1 MAQITQIVF
10 KGKDGN
16 VVKTNYNTAISA
28 LTALRQE
35 VAEVKASLEFGANE
49 VKVQLVQALPET
61 LAENTFY
68 IVSAK
73 LSKSLNIDDL
83 LSDINTLQ
91 DNMVT
96 LNDNIAGVQ
105 TSLNQKIDDTK
116 TVLQGDLQ
124 TYKDEMTGRLSSVY
138 TYRGSAASKEA
149 LDAIVNP
156 KNGDVYNTE
165 DTGMNFAYVAG
176 KPAVKADPENGVE
189 AQEETPGHW
198 DPLGFDLTHIATK
211 SQLEDAETS
220 LGNRI
225 TALEGKDSK
234 NYDTEIAT
242 LQAKDEAIDTEI
254 QALKG
259 ADTALDER
267 IDALEEDTH
276 KIESISNEAFSEL
289 ETNSNVEDDTLYLVT
304 EDNTADE
311 GTKTVSDVWAL
322 YAGVKEENNQLKTR
336 VQTLESELQA
346 LKVRVQALDKL

>member
-35 VAEVKASLEFGANE
+35 VAEVKASLEFGTNE

-83 LSDINTLQ
+83 LADINTLQ
-91 DNMVT
+91 DNLQTVNT
-96 LNDNIAGVQ
+96 NLQGVQ

-116 TVLQGDLQ
+116 TELQGDLN
-124 TYKDEMTGRLSSVY
+124 TYKEEMTEKLSSVY
-138 TYRGSAASKEA
+138 NFRGSVATEA
-149 LDAIVNP
+149 DLVNIENP

-176 KPAVKADPENGVE
+176 KPAVEADPENGIEGQE
-189 AQEETPGHW
+189 ATEGHW

-211 SQLEDAETS
+211 AQLDGVETALADRIKTLED
-220 LGNRI
+220 
-225 TALEGKDSK
+225 KDSK
-234 NYDTEIAT
+234 NYDAEVEA
-242 LQAKDEAIDTEI
+242 LQAKDTEHDTEI
-254 QALKG
+254 QGLKD

-267 IDALEEDTH
+267 IDALEADTH
-276 KIESISNEAFSEL
+276 KVESISNEAFAEL
-289 ETNSNVEDDTLYLVT
+289 ETNSNVDEDTLYLVT

-322 YAGVKEENNQLKTR
+322 YAGVKEENSQLKTR

-346 LKVRVQALDKL
+346 LKVRVQALEG

>member
-83 LSDINTLQ
+83 LADINTLQ
-91 DNMVT
+91 DNLQTVNT
-96 LNDNIAGVQ
+96 NLQGVQ

-116 TVLQGDLQ
+116 TELQGDLN
-124 TYKDEMTGRLSSVY
+124 TYKEEMTEKLSSVY
-138 TYRGSAASKEA
+138 DFRGSVATEA
-149 LDAIVNP
+149 DLANIVNP

-176 KPAVKADPENGVE
+176 KPAVEADPENGVE
-189 AQEETPGHW
+189 AQEATEGHW

-211 SQLEDAETS
+211 AQLDNVETS
-220 LGNRI
+220 LDERI
-225 TALEGKDSK
+225 TVLENKDPK
-234 NYDTEIAT
+234 NYDAEVEA
-242 LQAKDEAIDTEI
+242 LQAKDTEIDGEI
-254 QALKG
+254 QALKD
-259 ADTALDER
+259 ADTALDVR
-267 IDALEEDTH
+267 IDALEADTH
-276 KIESISNEAFSEL
+276 KVESITNEAFSEL
-289 ETNSNVEDDTLYLVT
+289 ETNSNVDEDTLYLVT

-322 YAGVKEENNQLKTR
+322 YAGVKEENSQLKTR
-336 VQTLESELQA
+336 VTTLESELQA
-346 LKVRVQALDKL
+346 LKVRVQALEG